1 MLFPVRGGFILV
13 VLGALGCVHVHTVQ
27 IDALSPRY
35 VSATPARR
43 VILPLVL
50 VYDPKE
56 FPEEVPLA
64 VPGGFP
70 GQPTVRGA
78 RSLVTRHLPA
88 ALKTIFEHVEVV
100 DSPARIPGGA
110 LVGTVRFVEVGLVMA
125 AGGHTAV
132 GTLEWSLS
140 LRGPGEERVIYSWA
154 EKTVGTREGAGA
166 WGRLDPSPMVQ
177 GAIEDSLRGLLKDLD
192 SRGVAQ
198 QLNGG

>member
-1 MLFPVRGGFILV
+1 MPFPVRGGFILV

-70 GQPTVRGA
+70 GQTTVRGA

-88 ALKTIFEHVEVV
+88 ALKTMFEHVEVV
-100 DSPARIPGGA
+100 DSPARIPRGA
-110 LVGTVRFVEVGLVMA
+110 VVGTVRFVEVGLVMA

-140 LRGPGEERVIYSWA
+140 PGPWR
-154 EKTVGTREGAGA
+154 GAGHLQL
-166 WGRLDPSPMVQ
+166 GGENRRDTR
-177 GAIEDSLRGLLKDLD
+177 RG
-192 SRGVAQ
+192 GCVGQA
-198 QLNGG
+198 

>member
-1 MLFPVRGGFILV
+1 MYFPVRSGLILV
-13 VLGALGCVHVHTVQ
+13 VLGSLGCFHTVQVQ

-35 VSATPARR
+35 VSPTPARR

-88 ALKTIFEHVEVV
+88 ALKTMFEHVEVV
-100 DSPARIPGGA
+100 DTQARIPRGVV
-110 LVGTVRFVEVGLVMA
+110 VGTVRFVEVGIVIA
-125 AGGHTAV
+125 AGGKTAV

-140 LRGPGEERVIYSWA
+140 LQRPGEERVFYSWA
-154 EKTVGTREGAGA
+154 EKTVGTREAAGRF
-166 WGRLDPSPMVQ
+166 GRLDPSPMVQ
-177 GAIEDSLRGLLKDLD
+177 GAIEASLRGLLKDLD

-198 QLNGG
+198 QLDGS